1 MIEDMREYGFDRDT
15 SIVTDLSLMC
25 EDNDDDWHWDDE
37 PETETEPIGRWETP
51 EPIGRWET
59 PEPIGRWET
68 SNVIDMASMFRGA
81 ESFNQPIVGW
91 GNTIRNLFPYLIT
104 SRIPAIDDDDDDEAM
119 RLYLRGLHDTTP
131 ELKGSY
137 ALPAHALPYTGRFL
151 MDVNF
156 LPIAECDCIPIAEA
170 YYESELQSPTDRQV
184 AFGAK
189 ILATFEDDGIDDR
202 DSMYEYS
209 LLVASRLR
217 NLDLIE
223 EGSVISLGH
232 VSYQA

>member
-37 PETETEPIGRWETP
+37 PETETEPEP
-51 EPIGRWET
+51 EPIGRWDT
-59 PEPIGRWET
+59 SNVIPEPIGRWET
-68 SNVIDMASMFRGA
+68 SNVINMVSMFRDA

-91 GNTIRNLFPYLIT
+91 GNTIRNPFPYLIT
-104 SRIPAIDDDDDDEAM
+104 SRIPATDDDDDEVM

-189 ILATFEDDGIDDR
+189 ILATLEDDGIDDE
-202 DSMYEYS
+202 DSMDEYHS
-209 LLVASRLR
+209 LQRLR
-217 NLDLIE
+217 RLPNLHLIE
-223 EGSVISLGH
+223 EGSMISFGH